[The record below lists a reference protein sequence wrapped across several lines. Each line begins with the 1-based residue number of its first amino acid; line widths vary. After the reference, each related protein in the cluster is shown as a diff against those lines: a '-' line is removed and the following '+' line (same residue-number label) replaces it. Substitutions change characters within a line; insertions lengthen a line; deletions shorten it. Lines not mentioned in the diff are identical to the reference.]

1 MGIQREIIVFL
12 TAVLSGGIVRLM
24 YRCLS
29 CFREI
34 VHHTH
39 WVIELEDL
47 FYWIG
52 TAVFLFVQIYH
63 ISNGEIRWY
72 IILELAAGVTAM
84 SVIIVHMEK
93 IYRK

>member
-1 MGIQREIIVFL
+1 MGIQREMLVFL
-12 TAVLSGGIVRLM
+12 LAVLSGGIVRIV

-34 VHHTH
+34 VHHTR
-39 WVIELEDL
+39 WMIELEDL
-47 FYWIG
+47 LFWIG

-72 IILELAAGVTAM
+72 IILGLAAGGTVT
-84 SVIIVHMEK
+84 SVVIVHMEK
-93 IYRK
+93 ICKK

>member
-1 MGIQREIIVFL
+1 MGIQREFTAFL
-12 TAVLSGGIVRLM
+12 MAVLSGGIVRLA

-29 CFREI
+29 CFRQI
-34 VHHTH
+34 IQHKH
-39 WVIELEDL
+39 WVVELEDL

-72 IILELAAGVTAM
+72 IILGLAAGAAAM

-93 IYRK
+93 IYKK